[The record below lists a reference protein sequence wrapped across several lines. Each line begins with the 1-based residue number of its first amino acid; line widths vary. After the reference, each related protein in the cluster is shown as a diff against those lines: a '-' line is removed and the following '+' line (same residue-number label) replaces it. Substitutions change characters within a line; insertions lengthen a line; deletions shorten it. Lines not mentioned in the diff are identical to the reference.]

1 MRNTKSRIV
10 DQPLPRRIKSFWK
23 RLRAVFSTRRVRKD
37 SSPDATSNL
46 DQNVDGIAPWDPHEE
61 ILYQNISGNGG
72 PISEAIPDSLSELQS
87 ERLST
92 SSVVVSQVG
101 PADEHPSG
109 QSSEALDSE
118 RFWVFDSERS
128 TLPKVTISATI
139 ETGQAESTIKVP
151 KQRNYTGREPVIPS
165 SLADTPCATL
175 GVQGVL
181 DRLNAT
187 LGTSHTLDTPSV
199 LSVLEDCIVK
209 NYDFGTAY
217 GRLRGVWNRNN
228 DCTIE
233 DELRTREEGDKER
246 RREALLRD
254 NLMEWTP
261 PPRRVWDL
269 CSNRVVPY
277 GIADRFPQPI
287 SHAWV
292 DEKDRMD
299 VWTPINGKEWPVPIP
314 KDTNLNLIRIE
325 MLRLGV
331 TYTWLDVLCLRQKG
345 GPREDLRVEEWKL
358 DVPTI
363 GHVYRGPEGV
373 VIYLSGLGRPLS
385 LKEGDLESNR
395 CWFRRAWTLQEVGR
409 ERFIAGDTPDGPMH
423 AEPVDD
429 NGNYETEMLTSFH
442 KQLEH
447 MEETSRLFR
456 LFGTLADMQN
466 RVSTNP
472 VDRVAGLAFRLV
484 AQRAYHES
492 ETPEDAWTAL
502 VNAMFDHMRAYIL
515 FLYPGVGLGCKKW
528 RPTWEQV
535 MMEPL
540 PADDSCDGY
549 VNRDDETDEDW
560 HEGPCI
566 EQGFVRGLNAGLAE
580 GVDRCGEL
588 IVKDADGMQHTFKIC
603 VTHQFPIPEGAYT
616 LLGSFTD
623 PWDLQA
629 TKEVTEFWVV
639 GRSLPDQRFE
649 KLSVIRIPD
658 KGERERLYQCG
669 VLEVDVDVVVI
680 FVVELIRFVTVPLA
694 SLVYFLGAK
703 LLPLNASSRST
714 IDGPASVSSRPAR
727 AL

>member
-1 MRNTKSRIV
+1 MKNTKSRIV
-10 DQPLPRRIKSFWK
+10 DQPLPGRIKSFWK
-23 RLRAVFSTRRVRKD
+23 RLRAVFSTPRARKD
-37 SSPDATSNL
+37 SSPDATSNW
-46 DQNVDGIAPWDPHEE
+46 DQNVDGIAPSDSHEE
-61 ILYQNISGNGG
+61 NLYQNISDNGG
-72 PISEAIPDSLSELQS
+72 SISEAIPDSLSELQS

-92 SSVVVSQVG
+92 SSVVVSNKASDG
-101 PADEHPSG
+101 SN
-109 QSSEALDSE
+109 
-118 RFWVFDSERS
+118 SERS
-128 TLPKVTISATI
+128 WDSDSEYTLPEVTISATI
-139 ETGQAESTIKVP
+139 ETGRAESTIKVP
-151 KQRNYTGREPVIPS
+151 KQRNYTGRMPVIPS
-165 SLADTPCATL
+165 SLADIPCATL

-199 LSVLEDCIVK
+199 LSVLGDCIVK

-217 GRLRGVWNRNN
+217 GRLRGVWNSDN

-233 DELRTREEGDKER
+233 DQLRTREEEDKER
-246 RREALLRD
+246 RRKALIGD
-254 NLMEWTP
+254 NLMKRTP

-269 CSNRVVPY
+269 CSNRMVPWWIRN
-277 GIADRFPQPI
+277 GADWEQWPRPI

-314 KDTNLNLIRIE
+314 KDANLNLIRIE
-325 MLRLGV
+325 MLNLGV

-345 GPREDLRVEEWKL
+345 GPREDLRAEEWKL

-385 LKEGDLESNR
+385 LKEGDLESDR
-395 CWFRRAWTLQEVGR
+395 CWFRRAWTLQEVGD
-409 ERFIAGDTPDGPMH
+409 ERIIAGDTPDGPMH

-429 NGNYETEMLTSFH
+429 NANYETEMLTRFH

-447 MEETSRLFR
+447 MEGTTRLFR
-456 LFGTLADMQN
+456 LFGSLADMQN

-472 VDRVAGLAFRLV
+472 VDRVAGLAFCLG
-484 AQRAYHES
+484 AQHAYHES

-502 VNAMFDHMRAYIL
+502 VNAMGIYMRALIL

-535 MMEPL
+535 MTEPL
-540 PADDSCDGY
+540 PADVDCDGFVY
-549 VNRDDETDEDW
+549 RDGETDEDW
-560 HEGPCI
+560 YKGPCI
-566 EQGFVRGLNAGLAE
+566 EHGFVRGLHTGSAE

-588 IVKDADGMQHTFKIC
+588 VVKDADGMQHTFKIC

-616 LLGSFTD
+616 LLGSSPAHWGF
-623 PWDLQA
+623 
-629 TKEVTEFWVV
+629 KEVREFWVI
-639 GRSLPDQRFE
+639 GQSLPGQRFE

-658 KGERERLYQCG
+658 EGERERLNQC
-669 VLEVDVDVVVI
+669 VI
-680 FVVELIRFVTVPLA
+680 VQRGLRT
-694 SLVYFLGAK
+694 Y
-703 LLPLNASSRST
+703 LL
-714 IDGPASVSSRPAR
+714 
-727 AL
+727 